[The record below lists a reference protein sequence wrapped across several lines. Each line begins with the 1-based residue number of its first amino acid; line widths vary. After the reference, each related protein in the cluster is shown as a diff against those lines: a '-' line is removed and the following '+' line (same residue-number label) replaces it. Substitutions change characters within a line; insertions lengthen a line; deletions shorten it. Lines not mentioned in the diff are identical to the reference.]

1 MPLQLIRQDITK
13 MEVDAIVNTTNEQLI
28 GFSGVD
34 LAIHKTAGPKLD
46 EECARI
52 APLKQGKAKITK
64 GYNLPSRY
72 VIHTFGPVWSGGNN
86 NEIELLKSCYIEC
99 LKLARFFRIE
109 SIAFPLISSG
119 EYLFPKDKVLKYAM
133 ETITEFL
140 LENEMTVYLCVY
152 DKESY
157 SISKK
162 LFNDIESFI
171 EDEKEEE
178 KYYSCQDI
186 CYSSKVNAEP
196 SSDELDIN
204 DYITKIDKSFS
215 EMLFDLIDKK
225 GMTNV
230 ECYKKANVDRRVFS
244 KLKNKNYKPSKY
256 TAIAFCIALELD
268 LEETLSLLETLGYT
282 LSKSNKFDLIIRYF
296 IINEN
301 YDVFEI
307 NSVLFQY
314 DEHLLN

>member
-1 MPLQLIRQDITK
+1 MPITLIRQDIVK
-13 MEVDAIVNTTNEQLI
+13 MKVDAIVNTTNEQLI

-34 LAIHKTAGPKLD
+34 LAIHKAAGLKLD
-46 EECARI
+46 EDCAKL
-52 APLKQGKAKITK
+52 APLYVGKARITK
-64 GYNLPSRY
+64 GYDLPSKY
-72 VIHTFGPVWSGGNN
+72 VIHTVGPVWRGGENDEVN
-86 NEIELLKSCYIEC
+86 LLKSCYKEC

-119 EYLFPKDKVLKYAM
+119 EYGFPKDKVLKIAI
-133 ETITEFL
+133 EVITDFL
-140 LENEMTVYLCVY
+140 LETDLTVYLCVY

-162 LFNDIESFI
+162 LFSDIETFI

-178 KYYSCQDI
+178 YFSCEEVY
-186 CYSSKVNAEP
+186 YSSKPCAETDF
-196 SSDELDIN
+196 SELDIA
-204 DYITKIDKSFS
+204 DYITQIDKSFS
-215 EMLFDLIDKK
+215 EKLFDLIDLK
-225 GMTNV
+225 GMTDV

-244 KLKNKNYKPSKY
+244 KLKNKKYKPSKY
-256 TAIAFCIALELD
+256 TAIAFCIALELN

-296 IINEN
+296 ITNEN